1 MDKTHK
7 HAISTNTDI
16 ANGKPVITGTRVRVE
31 DVLDLLSQN
40 KTIKE
45 ICKEYEVSEEQVQ
58 QAIRYARDEL
68 SQETKEAL
76 TRARN
81 TPNSKYADLN

>member
-1 MDKTHK
+1 MHE
-7 HAISTNTDI
+7 ISIDADI
-16 ANGKPVITGTRVRVE
+16 ANGKPVISGTRVRVE

-45 ICKEYEVSEEQVQ
+45 ICEEYSITQEQVL

-68 SQETKEAL
+68 SKQVTLPA
-76 TRARN
+76 
-81 TPNSKYADLN
+81 

>member
-7 HAISTNTDI
+7 HAITINKDI
-16 ANGKPVITGTRVRVE
+16 ANGKPIIKGTRVRVE

-45 ICKEYEVSEEQVQ
+45 ICKEYEVSEEQIQ

-68 SQETKEAL
+68 SQETKKAL
-76 TRARN
+76 TKARN
-81 TPNSKYADLN
+81 TPKSEYVDLT